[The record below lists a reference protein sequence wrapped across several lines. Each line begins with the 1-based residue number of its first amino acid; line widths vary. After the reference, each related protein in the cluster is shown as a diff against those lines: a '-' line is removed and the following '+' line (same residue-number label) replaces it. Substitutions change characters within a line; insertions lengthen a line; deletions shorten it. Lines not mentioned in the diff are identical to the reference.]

1 MAMTVHVDIVSAEQ
15 EIFSGLAEM
24 VFAPAVMGE
33 VGIAPGHTPMVTPLG
48 PGEVRIKTSGGDEE
62 AFYVSGGLLEVQP
75 NVVTVLSD
83 TASRAAD
90 LDEAA
95 ANAAKEAA
103 ERALTE
109 RSDGLDFARAQA
121 ELAEAVAQLQTIQR
135 LRRRGR

>member
-62 AFYVSGGLLEVQP
+62 AFYVSGGLL
-75 NVVTVLSD
+75 
-83 TASRAAD
+83 
-90 LDEAA
+90 
-95 ANAAKEAA
+95 
-103 ERALTE
+103 
-109 RSDGLDFARAQA
+109 
-121 ELAEAVAQLQTIQR
+121 
-135 LRRRGR
+135 